1 MIHNYIQLELGGD
14 LHSLGGVKWHHFNC
28 LAIMS
33 RNWCHFKWLRVNEYG
48 GDSLLLL
55 YNILPWW
62 FFSCSLC
69 WWRSNCFGWAVCL
82 IFHSVLFLHT
92 DCDQVLRRVRSF
104 AALHITMDTDCHLV
118 GLRIDC
124 AIQVYLLIQVGEI
137 IGLLAM
143 IWICGAKP

>member
-1 MIHNYIQLELGGD
+1 M
-14 LHSLGGVKWHHFNC
+14 KWHHFNC
-28 LAIMS
+28 LAIMI
-33 RNWCHFKWLRVNEYG
+33 RNWCHFKRLRVNEYSW
-48 GDSLLLL
+48 DEEDFLLLL
-55 YNILPWW
+55 YNVLPWW

-69 WWRSNCFGWAVCL
+69 WWRSGRLGWAVCL
-82 IFHSVLFLHT
+82 IFHFEFYFLHT
-92 DCDQVLRRVRSF
+92 DCDQVLGCVRSF